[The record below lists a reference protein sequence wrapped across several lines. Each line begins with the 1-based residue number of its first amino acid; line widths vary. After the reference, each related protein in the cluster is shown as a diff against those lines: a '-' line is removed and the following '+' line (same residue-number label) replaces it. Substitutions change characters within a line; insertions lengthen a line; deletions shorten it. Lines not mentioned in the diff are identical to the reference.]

1 MFSIADLLAMQTLDV
16 QSVADAQPAQP
27 VADDQPVQTAPPPAA
42 PAAADAQPALPPATV
57 DVVCT
62 GKAHPVADCFPLMEG
77 DALYEL
83 ANSIRQHGLRVPI
96 LITPEG
102 EILDGRNRWVC
113 CKQVHVEPRYEV
125 VDVQPAEYMDVVLAH
140 NVHRRHLT
148 ASQRAMV
155 AARLGTGNVSGLT
168 QEARSAALSVS
179 DRTLR
184 DAERVLESGDADLIA
199 AVDKDDLKV
208 HAAYLSL
215 PKKPKKPKKSALDRE
230 LDRANKETKRGRAD
244 DNKRRVAAAG
254 SATAGPAT
262 AVIPD
267 SDLEDLLPDV
277 QCTHCPVHC
286 PDPDVE

>member
-1 MFSIADLLAMQTLDV
+1 MFSIADLLAMQTPDV
-16 QSVADAQPAQP
+16 QSV
-27 VADDQPVQTAPPPAA
+27 
-42 PAAADAQPALPPATV
+42 ADAQPALPPATV

-77 DALYEL
+77 DALHEL

-125 VDVQPAEYMDVVLAH
+125 VDAPPAEYMDVVLAH

-155 AARLGTGNVSGLT
+155 AARLGTGNISGLT

-215 PKKPKKPKKSALDRE
+215 PKKPKKPALDRE
-230 LDRANKETKRGRAD
+230 LDRGDKDTKRRRAD
-244 DNKRRVAAAG
+244 NNKRRVAAAG

-286 PDPDVE
+286 PDPDLE

>member
-1 MFSIADLLAMQTLDV
+1 MFSIADLLAMQTPDV
-16 QSVADAQPAQP
+16 QS
-27 VADDQPVQTAPPPAA
+27 VQTAPPPAA

-62 GKAHPVADCFPLMEG
+62 GKAHPVADCFPPMEG

-125 VDVQPAEYMDVVLAH
+125 VDAPPAEYMDVVLAH

-155 AARLGTGNVSGLT
+155 AA
-168 QEARSAALSVS
+168 
-179 DRTLR
+179 
-184 DAERVLESGDADLIA
+184 
-199 AVDKDDLKV
+199 
-208 HAAYLSL
+208 LSL
-215 PKKPKKPKKSALDRE
+215 IHISEPTRLLSISYAVFCLKKKK
-230 LDRANKETKRGRAD
+230 
-244 DNKRRVAAAG
+244 
-254 SATAGPAT
+254 
-262 AVIPD
+262 
-267 SDLEDLLPDV
+267 
-277 QCTHCPVHC
+277 
-286 PDPDVE
+286 